1 MDAAYE
7 GLMKRTFAAM
17 IVLLATHLPFLIGI
31 VFMYRKL
38 GLKPNKSA
46 FKESEEE
53 SDDSETDMDTSE
65 LLQ

>member
-1 MDAAYE
+1 
-7 GLMKRTFAAM
+7 M

-31 VFMYRKL
+31 VFMYKKL
-38 GLKPNKSA
+38 GSKPKESA

-65 LLQ
+65 LLH